1 MRFTNAFSVLFAY
14 ALFATANG
22 VAVKDDLS
30 GEILWVEFTK
40 RLSCLSSL
48 IVALSG
54 LHDMNAEVHGA
65 VHTRDVKIIAAEP
78 TTIA

>member
-1 MRFTNAFSVLFAY
+1 MRLTNAFSVLVAY

-30 GEILWVEFTK
+30 GEIIRVDLTQQLK
-40 RLSCLSSL
+40 CLSSL

-54 LHDMNAEVHGA
+54 LHDMNVEVHGA
-65 VHTRDVKIIAAEP
+65 VHTRDVTTATAEP